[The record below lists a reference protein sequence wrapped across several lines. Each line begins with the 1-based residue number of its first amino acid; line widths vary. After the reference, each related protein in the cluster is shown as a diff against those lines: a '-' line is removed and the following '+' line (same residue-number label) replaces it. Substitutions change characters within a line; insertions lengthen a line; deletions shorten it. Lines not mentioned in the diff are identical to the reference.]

1 MDDDTYPPLHQGSLS
16 FAAIEPI
23 LVELEQALTAE
34 KPRPPLRLASQVR
47 TLGNP

>member
-1 MDDDTYPPLHQGSLS
+1 MDDDTYPPLHQS
-16 FAAIEPI
+16 FLPLVIEPI
-23 LVELEQALTAE
+23 LVGLEQALTIG